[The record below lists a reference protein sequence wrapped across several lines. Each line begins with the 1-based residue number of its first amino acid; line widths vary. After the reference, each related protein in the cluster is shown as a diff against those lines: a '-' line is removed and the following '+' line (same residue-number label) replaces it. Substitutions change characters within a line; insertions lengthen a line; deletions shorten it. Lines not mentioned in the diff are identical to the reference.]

1 MMRRLA
7 SSLAGLLT
15 AVLCAVGGGW
25 VAGLPLPAL
34 AQAAASDG
42 PRWSRLSPAQQEA
55 LAPLRSEWNRL
66 DGARKRKWLE
76 IAERFPRMNADE
88 RRRVH
93 QRMLEWVRLSPQ
105 QRTLARINF
114 QSIHELPAAERLNRW
129 ETYQAL
135 PPEERRAL
143 AAQARTAGPAAPTI
157 PPSDRR
163 NLGRERPGLVPPPA
177 ASRVAPQPVAPTTAQ
192 VRPGATTIPITQ
204 QPMPP
209 WHQQAGLPKI
219 ATSPSFVHPKTL
231 LPLAGPQG
239 AAVVVPPSR
248 SAAPSTRPTAP

>member
-1 MMRRLA
+1 MRRTA
-7 SSLAGLLT
+7 SSLTALLT
-15 AVLCAVGGGW
+15 ALLCAAAGGW
-25 VAGLPLPAL
+25 VTGLPAPAL
-34 AQAAASDG
+34 AQTSASDG
-42 PRWSRLSPAQQEA
+42 PRWNRLSPAQQEA

-76 IAERFPRMNADE
+76 IAERFPRMSEDD

-143 AAQARTAGPAAPTI
+143 AAQARTSGPAAR
-157 PPSDRR
+157 PSSSERR
-163 NLGRERPGLVPPPA
+163 NRGRDQPGLVPPPT
-177 ASRVAPQPVAPTTAQ
+177 ASRVTPQPVAPTTAQ

-219 ATSPSFVHPKTL
+219 ATAPGFVHPKTL

-239 AAVVVPPSR
+239 AAVIVPPSR
-248 SAAPSTRPTAP
+248 SAAPATRPTIP